1 MLVDPPF
8 IGGCQG
14 LLHVTVK
21 ALDHVG
27 GAGVVSGR
35 TDFLGT

>member
-21 ALDHVG
+21 AFDRVG

-35 TDFLGT
+35 TDSLGT